1 MSYYY
6 TSIYVTQPGH
16 NFCVWHLT
24 LRYTYSTVAFTHA
37 PHTPHATTHHG
48 PSGLNATHDRRTR
61 SLRRV
66 SGLVGSCG
74 APVRY
79 GLAPCVS
86 GASSRAR

>member
-61 SLRRV
+61 TVGV
-66 SGLVGSCG
+66 SAACRAWWGHAG
-74 APVRY
+74 R
-79 GLAPCVS
+79 PCDM
-86 GASSRAR
+86 A